1 MSDEALRAKPRLC
14 ASAGGFS
21 PRILYTF
28 ESVVPEGVPCD
39 GAVGCPTHL
48 EQCVGQIQRCGYDGC
63 YASISSRAFATE
75 ERMSPETKSDLEHD
89 LSSAVHMAHVAVNL
103 VEKAL
108 RAAQENATGRPDTYH
123 VNVKDVEALV
133 QALFETRDQIRAARD
148 RLQTLTDAPR

>member
-1 MSDEALRAKPRLC
+1 MLQDDLRECRRVFATNLVYVRI
-14 ASAGGFS
+14 SRAG
-21 PRILYTF
+21 
-28 ESVVPEGVPCD
+28 GVPC
-39 GAVGCPTHL
+39 VGVVGSPTHL

-89 LSSAVHMAHVAVNL
+89 LSSAVRMAHVAVNL

-108 RAAQENATGRPDTYH
+108 RAAQENGTGRPDTYH

-133 QALFETRDQIRAARD
+133 QALFETRNQIRAARD
-148 RLQTLTDAPR
+148 RYLRTLTDAPR